1 MEITTCII
9 YFYNRGDNFVRAKN
23 ILRLL
28 SAMKKKSKHKTGALS
43 NLMKAAERQKRK
55 EQGFFDGRFAPKSVP
70 SEKVYSR
77 KSKHK
82 KQALS

>member
-1 MEITTCII
+1 M
-9 YFYNRGDNFVRAKN
+9 N
-23 ILRLL
+23 
-28 SAMKKKSKHKTGALS
+28 AMKKKSKHKPAELS
-43 NLMKAAERQKRK
+43 KLMQATERQRRK

-82 KQALS
+82 HQEH